1 MEPVVTVPTTG
12 QMLLDALERA
22 LWTYVQ
28 AFVVALLGSQFFDSV
43 DLSLVQSA
51 AIASI
56 PAALTVLLS
65 FVSSWTLPASLPIG
79 AQVLGRVVRTAGVV
93 FLGYLVAAPQFS
105 LDRSLWQAAAAAAG
119 AGVLAA
125 IKSELA
131 TFVGDSTTAA
141 TLPRSGF
148 ALAA

>member
-1 MEPVVTVPTTG
+1 MEPVVAVPTIG
-12 QMLLDALERA
+12 QTLLDTAERA

-43 DLSLVQSA
+43 DLSLVEAA
-51 AIASI
+51 AISSV

-65 FVSSWTLPASLPIG
+65 FVTSFTIPASLPVG
-79 AQVLGRVVRTAGVV
+79 LQVLGRVVRTAGVV
-93 FLGYLVAAPQFS
+93 FLGYLVAAPEFS
-105 LDRSLWQAAAAAAG
+105 LDASLWQAAAAAAG

-131 TFVGDSTTAA
+131 TFVGSPLNAA
-141 TLPRSGF
+141 TLASGVPVTV
-148 ALAA
+148 